1 MQVSF
6 TGNKLSL
13 FFISEDKTKFEY
25 RHDVNFLGICPETTC
40 NDNGTGEAKRLIF
53 EVVKHH
59 NSRDIKLHLLKHALE
74 INHQH
79 VSEKDFKITGNGF
92 RGTKQEKKVVE
103 ALLIREI
110 KPTLT
115 IQDQLVPLQL
125 FS

>member
-6 TGNKLSL
+6 TDNKLSL

-74 INHQH
+74 INHQY
-79 VSEKDFKITGNGF
+79 VSEKDFKITGHGF
-92 RGTKQEKKVVE
+92 RGTKQEKKSSWGIINSRNQINSDHSRSVGPIAV
-103 ALLIREI
+103 I
-110 KPTLT
+110 
-115 IQDQLVPLQL
+115 
-125 FS
+125 